1 MSQRGRKG
9 DEMRIMIAL
18 ALLFVRGIAVTANT
32 DSQAPVV
39 SFCEMVSAPEKYDK
53 KVVFTE
59 ALMSPGEH
67 SVIFYDPQCT
77 PTQENNVSTQIS
89 FPESWNSTKLGK
101 ELSDLFRHDRT
112 ARVQAEGIFYG
123 SGGPYGPD
131 VARFR
136 FVPQQITAVEAVS
149 KRGTPVVHQN

>member
-1 MSQRGRKG
+1 MV
-9 DEMRIMIAL
+9 AL
-18 ALLFVRGIAVTANT
+18 AFLFVPGIVVAVDM
-32 DSQAPVV
+32 DSPASIV
-39 SFCEMVSAPEKYDK
+39 SFCEMVSAPEKYDRQA
-53 KVVFTE
+53 VSTE

-67 SVIFYDPQCT
+67 SVIFYDPKCA

-89 FPESWNSTKLGK
+89 FTQSWNSTKLGRK
-101 ELSDLFRHDRT
+101 LSNLFRHNRT
-112 ARVQAEGIFYG
+112 ARVRTEGIFYS

-149 KRGTPVVHQN
+149 KGETQHR